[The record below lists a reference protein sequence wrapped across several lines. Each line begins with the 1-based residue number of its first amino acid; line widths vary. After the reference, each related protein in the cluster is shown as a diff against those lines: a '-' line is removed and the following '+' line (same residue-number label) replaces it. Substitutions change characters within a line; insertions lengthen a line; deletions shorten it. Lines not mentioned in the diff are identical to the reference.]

1 MKDILSQDLSKYKVL
16 VVGDSILDKYYYG
29 EVNRISPEAPVP
41 INHIIEIKNKLGGA
55 ANVANAL
62 STLGLNTSL
71 ITHIGNDANGNVLLS
86 LFKNINIFPIRTEQI
101 TTTKIRILSN
111 NQQMMRLDFED
122 QLVDLYNLN
131 LINILSR
138 EIINNNIII
147 ISDYGKGFC
156 SESICQHIIKQCN
169 QLNKIV
175 IIDPKRN
182 NWNKYKNA
190 TYITPNLK
198 ELSDIMGHKV
208 LNTDSNIR
216 LKALTLI
223 ERFNLTGL
231 LVTRSEKGLSFI
243 SNEYIVHKLTQ
254 AKEVIDVCGAG
265 DTVVAIFAL
274 GLLLKLNF
282 DQILQLANLAASIT
296 VSKSGVY
303 NPTIN
308 ELILNLVN

>member
-1 MKDILSQDLSKYKVL
+1 MKSILSQDLSKYKVL

-41 INHIIEIKNKLGGA
+41 INHITKIKNKLGGA

-62 STLGLNTSL
+62 STLGVNTSL
-71 ITHIGNDANGNVLLS
+71 VTHIGNDTNGNVLLS
-86 LFKNINIFPIRTEQI
+86 LFENINLFPIRTEQI

-111 NQQMMRLDFED
+111 NQQMIRLDFED
-122 QLVDLYNLN
+122 QLTDLYNLN
-131 LINILSR
+131 LINILNH

-156 SESICQHIIKQCN
+156 SKKICQHIIKKCN

-175 IIDPKRN
+175 IIDPKKN
-182 NWNKYKNA
+182 IWDKYKNA

-198 ELSDIMGHKV
+198 ELSDVIGHKV
-208 LNTDSNIR
+208 LNNDSNIR

-223 ERFNLTGL
+223 EQFNLTGL

-243 SNEYIVHKLTQ
+243 SNEYIIHKLTQ
-254 AKEVIDVCGAG
+254 VKEVIDVCGAG

-308 ELILNLVN
+308 ELILKLVN

>member
-1 MKDILSQDLSKYKVL
+1 MKNILLQNLSEYKVL
-16 VVGDSILDKYYYG
+16 VIGDSILDKYYYG

-62 STLGLNTSL
+62 YTLGLNTSL
-71 ITHIGNDANGNVLLS
+71 ITHIGNDTNGNILLS
-86 LFKNINIFPIRTEQI
+86 LFKNINVFPIITEQI

-111 NQQMMRLDFED
+111 NQQMIRLDFED
-122 QLVDLYNLN
+122 QLTDLYNLD
-131 LINILSR
+131 LINILNHK
-138 EIINNNIII
+138 IINNNIII

-156 SESICQHIIKQCN
+156 SENMCQYIIKQCN

-175 IIDPKRN
+175 IIDPKGN

-190 TYITPNLK
+190 VYITPNLK
-198 ELSDIMGHKV
+198 ELSDVMGHKV

-216 LKALTLI
+216 LKALTLL
-223 ERFNLTGL
+223 EKFNLQGI

-243 SNEYIVHKLTQ
+243 SNDYIIHKLAQ

-274 GLLLKLNF
+274 GILLKLNF

-296 VSKSGVY
+296 ISKSGVY

-308 ELILNLVN
+308 ELIQLL

>member
-1 MKDILSQDLSKYKVL
+1 MKSILSQDLSKYKVL

-41 INHIIEIKNKLGGA
+41 INHITKIKNKLGGA

-62 STLGLNTSL
+62 STLGVNTSL
-71 ITHIGNDANGNVLLS
+71 ITHIGNDTNGNVLLS
-86 LFKNINIFPIRTEQI
+86 LFENIDIFPIITEQI

-111 NQQMMRLDFED
+111 NQQMIRLDFED
-122 QLVDLYNLN
+122 QLIDLYNLD
-131 LINILSR
+131 LINILNHK
-138 EIINNNIII
+138 IINNNIII

-156 SESICQHIIKQCN
+156 SEKICQHIIKKCN

-175 IIDPKRN
+175 IIDPKKN
-182 NWNKYKNA
+182 IWDKYKNA

-198 ELSDIMGHKV
+198 ELSDVIGYKV
-208 LNTDSNIR
+208 LNNDSNIR

-223 ERFNLTGL
+223 EQFNLTGL

-265 DTVVAIFAL
+265 DTVVAIFVL

-303 NPTIN
+303 NPAIN
-308 ELILNLVN
+308 ELILKLVN